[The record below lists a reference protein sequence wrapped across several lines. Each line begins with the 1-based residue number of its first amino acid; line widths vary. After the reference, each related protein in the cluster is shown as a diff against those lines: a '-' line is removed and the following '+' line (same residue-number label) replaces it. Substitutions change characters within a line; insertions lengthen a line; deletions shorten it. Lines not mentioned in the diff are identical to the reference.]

1 MLAVYLQPD
10 SLKIVQGRIRKDNVL
25 EIKDYRN
32 LSNAVIGKNYF
43 NILIA
48 ASSAGKDKNSVDKF
62 ADLFREIKKI
72 SGYRRESVCLVLPD
86 FLFYKI
92 DCFSYDKEADIE
104 EQIRSFLRINL
115 DEIYYSVPILTNPA
129 PKENRATVYSIE
141 RKYIDIIIEAAKC
154 ANVRLTSIEASSISF
169 LRASGKFQK
178 EEFIFQGYEKN
189 ATLIAYSSI
198 GGLFAM
204 NVSELSFENIGHL
217 SDNNRAESLIRSNI
231 TQFEFAAKQ
240 RFKSIN
246 DDIPIT
252 VLENSELVKGF
263 TAFKEREG
271 GKQKF
276 AKYILSDIP
285 ENKQWDWM
293 AVVGTLMQSVE
304 FPNLECND
312 SVIIDDYERI
322 LSGNLLSD
330 KIQKN
335 STFSPLFAKIKNN
348 RYLREA
354 LLFVVLLLT
363 SIICVLVVY
372 TIKESFESKPEYWDT
387 QENYEDIFQRHKPK
401 NDSLS
406 IKLKQENKGD
416 KSQINS
422 DAFEK
427 TTDISAT
434 SNPAKIENDV
444 NKNIVGET
452 AVTLPQVP
460 AIRVRSANSVP
471 ANIPLPVIPQNS
483 TPPKEMPKPERKV
496 IIEDQ
501 VAKSE
506 DAKNITMISECEA
519 AADGYTYGDGRIAF
533 IGGDGIEFNNVYK

>member
-10 SLKIVQGRIRKDNVL
+10 SLKIVQGRLRKDNVL
-25 EIKDYRN
+25 EIKDYRD

-48 ASSAGKDKNSVDKF
+48 ASSAGKEKNIVDKF

-72 SGYRRESVCLVLPD
+72 SGYRWESVYLVLPD
-86 FLFYKI
+86 FLFYRI
-92 DCFSYDKEADIE
+92 DCFSYDKESDME
-104 EQIRSFLRINL
+104 EQIRSFLGINL

-141 RKYIDIIIEAAKC
+141 RKYINVIIEAAKC

-178 EEFIFQGYEKN
+178 EEFIFQGYENN
-189 ATLIAYSSI
+189 ATIIAYSSI
-198 GGLFAM
+198 GGLFTVNM
-204 NVSELSFENIGHL
+204 PELSIENL
-217 SDNNRAESLIRSNI
+217 DRLLQSDKTEALIRSTI
-231 TQFEFAAKQ
+231 ARFESMAEGK
-240 RFKSIN
+240 FKNIN

-252 VLENSELVKGF
+252 ILSNSTLVKGF
-263 TAFKEREG
+263 KAFKEREG
-271 GKQKF
+271 CKQKF
-276 AKYILSDIP
+276 VQYILSDIP
-285 ENKQWDWM
+285 ENEQQEWM
-293 AVVGTLMQSVE
+293 PAVGTLMQYGYS
-304 FPNLECND
+304 D
-312 SVIIDDYERI
+312 SLIIDDYERI

-330 KIQKN
+330 KIPKN
-335 STFSPLFAKIKNN
+335 SKFSPLFAKIKNN

-363 SIICVLVVY
+363 SIICALVVY

-387 QENYEDIFQRHKPK
+387 QENYEDIFPRHKPK
-401 NDSLS
+401 DDSLS
-406 IKLKQENKGD
+406 IKLEHKIKSD
-416 KSQINS
+416 KPQINS
-422 DAFEK
+422 DTLEK
-427 TTDISAT
+427 STGISAT
-434 SNPAKIENDV
+434 SNSEKIENKA
-444 NKNIVGET
+444 NKNTVGET

-483 TPPKEMPKPERKV
+483 TPPKEMPKPERKA
-496 IIEDQ
+496 IIEDK
-501 VAKSE
+501 VAKGE
-506 DAKNITMISECEA
+506 DAKNITMISDDEA
-519 AADGYTYGDGRIAF
+519 AEAGYTYGDGRIAF

>member
-48 ASSAGKDKNSVDKF
+48 ASSAGKEKNIVDKF

-72 SGYRRESVCLVLPD
+72 SGYRWESVYLVLPD
-86 FLFYKI
+86 FLFYRI
-92 DCFSYDKEADIE
+92 DCFSYDKEADME
-104 EQIRSFLRINL
+104 EQIRSFLGINL

-154 ANVRLTSIEASSISF
+154 ANVRLESIEASSISF

-178 EEFIFQGYEKN
+178 EEFIFQGYENN
-189 ATLIAYSSI
+189 ATIIAYSSI
-198 GGLFAM
+198 GGLFTVNM
-204 NVSELSFENIGHL
+204 PELSIENL
-217 SDNNRAESLIRSNI
+217 DRLLQSDKTEALIRSTI
-231 TQFEFAAKQ
+231 ARFESMAEGK
-240 RFKSIN
+240 FKNIN

-252 VLENSELVKGF
+252 ILSNYAFVKGF
-263 TAFKEREG
+263 KAFKGREG

-276 AKYILSDIP
+276 AKFIFSDIP
-285 ENKQWDWM
+285 ENEQQEWM
-293 AVVGTLMQSVE
+293 PAVGTLMQYGYS
-304 FPNLECND
+304 D
-312 SVIIDDYERI
+312 SLIIDDYETI

-335 STFSPLFAKIKNN
+335 SKFQLLFAKIKKN
-348 RYLREA
+348 RYFMDA
-354 LLFVVLLLT
+354 LLFVVLLLA
-363 SIICVLVVY
+363 SIICALVVY

-460 AIRVRSANSVP
+460 AIRVRSATSVP

-506 DAKNITMISECEA
+506 DAKNITIISENEA
-519 AADGYTYGDGRIAF
+519 AEAGYTYGDGRIAF
-533 IGGDGIEFNNVYK
+533 IGGDGIEFNNGFKQ